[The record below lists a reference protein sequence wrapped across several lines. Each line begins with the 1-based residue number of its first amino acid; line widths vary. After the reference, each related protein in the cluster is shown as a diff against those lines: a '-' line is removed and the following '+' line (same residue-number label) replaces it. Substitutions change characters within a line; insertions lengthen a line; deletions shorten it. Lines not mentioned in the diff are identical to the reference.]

1 MSSDSEAEDLV
12 SSSPPQID
20 PYTVLSLER
29 TATPEAIKSAYR
41 KAALKHHPDK
51 VPSSEQDQAKTKFQ
65 QIAFAY
71 AILSDPARRKRY
83 DETGSTSESIV
94 DADGF
99 SWSDYYRAQF
109 ADVIT
114 PENIAK
120 FEAEYKGSDEEKDDL
135 LAAYQEFEGDM
146 DKVYEHVMLSNVLKD
161 DERFRSI
168 IDEAI
173 DKGEVE
179 GYRKYTRETKKAR
192 AARVKAASREAQEAD
207 EYAKELGIYDK
218 LNGGGGSKKKTGGD
232 KEEDGGEAALLAL
245 IQKNQANRA
254 SAFDKIA
261 EKYGAKPKKAPPSK
275 PKAAGASSSKS
286 KKRAAA
292 TTLDEDEEE
301 GDGYDDIPDDEFEA
315 IQAKMLKKAKKSK

>member
-12 SSSPPQID
+12 SSVPPQID
-20 PYTVLSLER
+20 PYSVLSLER

-51 VPSSEQDQAKTKFQ
+51 VPSSEQEQAKTKFQ

-114 PENIAK
+114 PESIAK
-120 FEAEYKGSDEEKDDL
+120 FKAEYKGSDEEKDDL
-135 LAAYQEFEGDM
+135 LAAYEEFEGDM

-161 DERFRSI
+161 DERFRKI

-173 DKGEVE
+173 EKGEVE

-207 EYAKELGIYDK
+207 EYAKELGVYDK
-218 LNGGGGSKKKTGGD
+218 LNGGGGKKKGGGG
-232 KEEDGGEAALLAL
+232 KEDDSEAALLAL

-261 EKYGAKPKKAPPSK
+261 EKYGAKPKKAPSK
-275 PKAAGASSSKS
+275 PKAAGSSSKS
-286 KKRAAA
+286 KKRGAA
-292 TTLDEDEEE
+292 TALDEDEEE